1 MDGNK
6 KITGIVFA
14 AIIALAITACKVQ
27 SPGYVGLYIDN
38 LKSVNDTIYPGEAPL
53 NMLDTALTYVVNPT
67 SSIEAELPDY
77 QMNELQ
83 KQLAVIPEPGFT
95 GEKQQQFLPWDS
107 LQTEVDF
114 RQLIQDKND
123 KIFELQK
130 QLNELQNFGIIKS
143 DTSYVIRET
152 VKSPIS
158 ESQQSDYLSQQMLMD
173 TNDKIQKLQ
182 KQLNSMQNTASRE
195 PRQSNIRRETS
206 QVQPLSNRQTD
217 QLTLQMFQAQND
229 TIQILKRQI
238 QNLQLQPRER
248 GSVYIEKEA
257 KEMQPAKELV
267 AEQKV
272 SDSFLELQ
280 NTIQLLKN
288 RVLSLEEQNLS
299 GKETPALAIQDETD
313 VPHKVTTDTTL
324 LVAYYKLGEIKPI
337 DLEPV
342 LKQIKE
348 IYSNKNV
355 TKITLSGF
363 TDSSGNATINK
374 AITNKRL
381 NYLSG
386 KMTPWI
392 SKEKIFFQ
400 NFGDTFASDTMV
412 NGERRIE
419 IRIHTK

>member
-38 LKSVNDTIYPGEAPL
+38 LKSINDTIYPGEAPL
-53 NMLDTALTYVVNPT
+53 NMLDTALNHVVNPT
-67 SSIEAELPDY
+67 SFIDAKLLDY

-95 GEKQQQFLPWDS
+95 GEKQQQFLPRDS

-114 RQLIQDKND
+114 RQLIQDKNE

-143 DTSYVIRET
+143 DASYVIRET
-152 VKSPIS
+152 VKSPIAK
-158 ESQQSDYLSQQMLMD
+158 SQQSDYLSQQMLMD

-182 KQLNSMQNTASRE
+182 KQLNSMQNTAFRT

-206 QVQPLSNRQTD
+206 QVQPLSKRQTD
-217 QLTLQMFQAQND
+217 QLNLQMFQAQND
-229 TIQILKRQI
+229 TIQILKSQI
-238 QNLQLQPRER
+238 QNLQLQLQKRDF
-248 GSVYIEKEA
+248 VYIEKEA

-272 SDSFLELQ
+272 SDPFQELQ

-299 GKETPALAIQDETD
+299 VKETPALAIQDEAD
-313 VPHKVTTDTTL
+313 VPHKVTRDTTL
-324 LVAYYKLGEIKPI
+324 LVAYYKLGETKPI
-337 DLEPV
+337 DLESV

-348 IYSNKNV
+348 IYINKNV

-381 NYLSG
+381 NYLSE

-400 NFGDTFASDTMV
+400 NFGDVFASDTIV
-412 NGERRIE
+412 SDERRIE